1 MNFSALFIR
10 RPVATTLLMAGIA
23 LFGLIAYLVLPVS
36 DLPSVDFPTLSVNA
50 SLPGADPSTMASAV
64 ATPLE
69 RQFST
74 IAGIDSM
81 TSSSSLG
88 SSSVTLQFDLD
99 RKIDGAA
106 VDVQTAIAEAMPLL
120 PPGMPTPPSFRKVNP
135 ADSPIMFFVL
145 TSSTMP
151 RWELDRWAED
161 VIAQRIS
168 TVNGVAQVQVMG
180 AQKYAVRVQV
190 DPDKLASRKI
200 GINEVSAAL
209 NAWNA
214 NVPTGTLWGPHQAFN
229 ITANGQLFRAANFR
243 NVVVAWRNGAPVRLQ
258 DIANVRDGT
267 EDERTIAWAYDK
279 AKDKEGKV
287 AINLM
292 VMRQPGSNIIEVND
306 AIKKVVPS
314 LQAMLPPTVQFNI
327 RSDRSKNIRESFDD
341 VRTTLLLTLAL
352 VIMVIFLF
360 LRKLSATLI
369 PTLALPFSLIGTF
382 AVMYVLDYSLDNLSM
397 MAIILCVG
405 FVVDDAIVMLEN
417 IVRHV
422 EHGESPMEAAFK
434 GSREIWFTIVSM
446 TISLAAVFI
455 PILFMGGIL
464 GRLFREFAI
473 TICTAILISGF
484 VSVTLTPMLSSRLL
498 REHRPEKMN
507 WFSRAMEAGLHW
519 MMHVYE
525 VSLGWVLH
533 HRMVMVLI
541 FFGMLGATFLM
552 FGIVP
557 KGFIPEVDNDVIMCS
572 TEMLQGTSF
581 EAMKKYQ
588 LRMNNLVLNDPD
600 VDGILS
606 SVGGGGYMGG
616 ASRGNIFVQLKPRR
630 DRKATAQEIL
640 ARLRPRVS
648 GVPGVRAFLSLPPAI
663 RIGGRGSRSSYEL
676 TLQSPDTALL
686 YREGAKL
693 EREMLRLPSILD
705 VNSDIQMR
713 NPRVRIEMNRDA
725 AANFGL
731 TAQSIQQAL
740 YNGYGPAIASTI
752 YAPTNQFRVM
762 LEVLPQYQN
771 FADMVSKMY
780 LKSADDRL
788 IPLDAVTRRV
798 EDVGPQSINHSG
810 QLPSVTISFNL
821 RPGVA
826 LSQAVDEVSD
836 LARDKLPGE
845 ITTNFSGTAKVFQ
858 DSMQNLG
865 LLLLVAILVVY
876 IVLGILYE
884 SFIHPL
890 TILSGL
896 PSAAFGALLTLYVFK
911 LELNVYAFVGLILLI
926 GLVKKNAIMQ
936 IDFALEAQRSRGLSP
951 DQAIFEGCLARFR
964 PIMMT
969 TSAALLG
976 AVPIATGFGAGGEAR
991 KPLGVAVIGGL
1002 LFSQSIT
1009 LYLTPVV
1016 YTYLDRLTRRFS
1028 RGRGLAYAPPQSTH
1042 PAEARS

>member
-1 MNFSALFIR
+1 
-10 RPVATTLLMAGIA
+10 
-23 LFGLIAYLVLPVS
+23 
-36 DLPSVDFPTLSVNA
+36 
-50 SLPGADPSTMASAV
+50 
-64 ATPLE
+64 
-69 RQFST
+69 
-74 IAGIDSM
+74 M

-88 SSSVTLQFDLD
+88 SANITLQFDLG

-120 PPGMPTPPSFRKVNP
+120 PPGMPSPPSFRKVNP

-145 TSSTMP
+145 TSTTIP
-151 RWELDRWAED
+151 RWELDRWAEE

-168 TVNGVAQVQVMG
+168 TVSGVAQVQVMG

-190 DPDKLASRKI
+190 DSDKLAARRI

-209 NAWNA
+209 NNWNA

-229 ITANGQLFRAANFR
+229 ITANGQLFRAANFQ
-243 NVVVAWRNGAPVRLQ
+243 NMVLAWRNGAPVRLT
-258 DIANVRDGT
+258 DVATVRDGT

-279 AKDKEGKV
+279 KEGGKV
-287 AINLM
+287 AVNLM

-327 RSDRSKNIRESFDD
+327 RSDRSKNIREAFDD
-341 VRTTLLLTLAL
+341 VRTTLLMTLGL

-360 LRKLSATLI
+360 LRKLSATII

-382 AVMYVLDYSLDNLSM
+382 AVMYVLHYSLDNLSM

-422 EHGESPMEAAFK
+422 EQGDSPMEAAFK
-434 GSREIWFTIVSM
+434 GSREIWFTILSM
-446 TISLAAVFI
+446 TVSLAAVFI
-455 PILFMGGIL
+455 PILFMSGIL
-464 GRLFREFAI
+464 GRLFREFAV

-484 VSVTLTPMLSSRLL
+484 VSVTLTPMLCSRLL
-498 REHRPEKMN
+498 REHRPEKLN
-507 WFSRAMEAGLHW
+507 WFSRGMERGLHG
-519 MMHVYE
+519 MTHLYE
-525 VSLGWVLH
+525 LSLGWVLR
-533 HRMVMVLI
+533 HRVVMVLV
-541 FFGMLGATFLM
+541 FFVMIGATAVM
-552 FGIVP
+552 FNIVP
-557 KGFIPEVDNDVIMCS
+557 KGFIPEVDNDTIQCS

-581 EAMKKYQ
+581 EMMKKYQ
-588 LRMNNLVLNDPD
+588 IQVNNVVLKDPD

-606 SVGGGGYMGG
+606 SIGSWSGS
-616 ASRGNIFVQLKPRR
+616 SRGNVFIQLKPLRQ
-630 DRKATAQEIL
+630 RKATAQDIL
-640 ARLRPRVS
+640 ARLRPRIS
-648 GVPGVRAFLSLPPAI
+648 GFPGVRAFLSLPPAI

-686 YREGAKL
+686 YREGGKL
-693 EREMLRLPSILD
+693 EREMVRLPSILD

-713 NPRVRIEMNRDA
+713 SPRVRIEMNRDA

-731 TAQSIQQAL
+731 NAQSIQQAL

-762 LEVLPQYQN
+762 LEVLPRYQD
-771 FADMVSKMY
+771 FSDMVSRMY
-780 LKSADDRL
+780 LKSMDDRL

-798 EDVGPQSINHSG
+798 EDVGPQAINHSG

-821 RPGVA
+821 KPGVA
-826 LSQAVDEVSD
+826 LSQAVDEVSA
-836 LARDKLPGE
+836 LAHDKLPGD

-865 LLLLVAILVVY
+865 LLLLVAVLVVY
-876 IVLGILYE
+876 IVLGVLYE

-896 PSAAFGALLTLYVFK
+896 PAAAFGALLTLYVFK
-911 LELNVYAFVGLILLI
+911 MELNVYAFVGLILLV

-951 DQAIFEGCLARFR
+951 ERAIFEGCLARFR

-969 TSAALLG
+969 TLAALLG
-976 AVPIATGFGAGGEAR
+976 AVPIATGYGAGGESR
-991 KPLGVAVIGGL
+991 KGLGLAVVGGL
-1002 LFSQSIT
+1002 LFSQSVT

-1016 YTYLDRLTRRFS
+1016 YTYLDGLTQRFS
-1028 RGRGLAYAPPQSTH
+1028 RGRGLAYAPPQDARPT
-1042 PAEARS
+1042 EARS